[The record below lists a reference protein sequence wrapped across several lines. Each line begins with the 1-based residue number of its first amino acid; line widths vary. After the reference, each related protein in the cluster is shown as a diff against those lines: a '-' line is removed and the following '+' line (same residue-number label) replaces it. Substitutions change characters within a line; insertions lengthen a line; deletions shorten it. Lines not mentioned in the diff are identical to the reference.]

1 VIEEAFDLMAKFLK
15 VIGAAVALILL
26 LLFYNVAR
34 HLVFWGPTE
43 TVTFESGGTSLVGTL
58 AKPRGSGLFPAV
70 IVLLGSGPETRNGPG
85 YRINAKNML
94 RHGFAVLIFD
104 KRGSGDS
111 GGDLDTATFADFAAD
126 AEAAVRYLASRDD
139 IDGDA
144 IGLLANSESGWYSAE
159 VAADTRKVAFI
170 INRVGPPLP
179 WIDTVSWEVR
189 NEFVDAG
196 IAEADIESLLAVT
209 ERRWRFYAAAG
220 KNPELAAGTERQAI
234 DAEIARL
241 RQSVPHADEVL
252 PEKVRDYD
260 PDFYRSYAIDATYD
274 PDIYL
279 RQIDIPLLYVFGG
292 RDVNIPTARSVEYL
306 ELLKND
312 YRGTVDIRVYPKLG
326 HPLAT
331 WRGVFH
337 GGYPPDYLSFS
348 GEWAQSQLSD

>member
-1 VIEEAFDLMAKFLK
+1 MAKILK
-15 VIGAAVALILL
+15 VIGGAVALVLVLL
-26 LLFYNVAR
+26 SYNAAR

-43 TVTFESGGTSLVGTL
+43 TVAFENQGTSLIGTL
-58 AKPRGSGLFPAV
+58 AKPGGSAPFPAV
-70 IVLLGSGPETRNGPG
+70 IVLLGSGPETRNGPA

-111 GGDLDTATFADFAAD
+111 AGDLEKATFADFAAD
-126 AEAAVRYLASRDD
+126 AKAAVRYLASRDD
-139 IDGDA
+139 IDADR
-144 IGLLANSESGWYSAE
+144 IGLLTNSESGWYSAE
-159 VAADTRKVAFI
+159 VAADTQKVAFI

-189 NEFVDAG
+189 NEFIDAG
-196 IAEADIESLLAVT
+196 VAEADIESLLAVT
-209 ERRWRFYAAAG
+209 ERRWRFYAEAG
-220 KNPELAAGTERQAI
+220 KNPELADGAERQAI

-260 PDFYRSYAIDATYD
+260 ADFYRGYAIDATYD

-279 RQIDIPLLYVFGG
+279 RKIDIPLLYVFGG
-292 RDVNIPTARSVEYL
+292 RDVNVPTTRSVEYL
-306 ELLKND
+306 ESLKSD
-312 YRGTVDIRVYPKLG
+312 YRGSIDIRVYPTLG

-348 GEWAQSQLSD
+348 GEWARSQIID

>member
-1 VIEEAFDLMAKFLK
+1 MKKFLR
-15 VIGAAVALILL
+15 VIGGVVALILI
-26 LLFYNVAR
+26 LLFYNAAR
-34 HLVFWGPTE
+34 HLVFWVPTE
-43 TVTFESGGTSLVGTL
+43 TVTFESDGTSLVGTL
-58 AKPRGSGLFPAV
+58 AKPRGSVPFPAV
-70 IVLLGSGPETRNGPG
+70 IVLLGSGPETRNGPA
-85 YRINAKNML
+85 YRVNAMNML
-94 RHGFAVLIFD
+94 RHGFAIFIFD

-111 GGDLDTATFADFAAD
+111 GGDLGTATLADFATD
-126 AEAAVRYLASRDD
+126 AKAAVRYLASRDD
-139 IDGDA
+139 IDGDK

-189 NEFVDAG
+189 NEFIEAG
-196 IAEADIESLLAVT
+196 VAEANIESLLAVT
-209 ERRWRFYAAAG
+209 ERRWRFYAEAG
-220 KNPELAAGTERQAI
+220 KNPELADGAERQAI

-241 RQSVPHADEVL
+241 RQSVPQADEVL

-260 PDFYRSYAIDATYD
+260 ADFYRGYAIDATYD

-279 RQIDIPLLYVFGG
+279 RKIDIPLLYVFGG
-292 RDVNIPTARSVEYL
+292 RDVNVPTTRSVEYL
-306 ELLKND
+306 ESLKSD
-312 YRGTVDIRVYPKLG
+312 YRGSIDIRVYPTLG

-348 GEWAQSQLSD
+348 GEWARSQIID